1 MGAPN
6 PSQGDPRVPHPQQS
20 ALGAE
25 GARKARHQATIV
37 ASLAAVVPTVLAM
50 QGMAS
55 LAMDVLK
62 FSMPV
67 AIALAGFLELA
78 LVSSALLAR
87 ASALA
92 GRPGGADAVAV
103 WVVSIASGTLAAT
116 HEFVGPAV
124 GGVRGWEFDSG
135 SLLAAGVRVTAP
147 LVAAWLWER
156 VLTAARREHAQ
167 RTLVELRRDH
177 RLLGV
182 ARAAL
187 AVRRLEVDHDSPSDR
202 RHASRLRRAR
212 RRLDRA
218 HVAAL
223 RTVPPGAANLST
235 WLAAV
240 GAVDI
245 LPAATI
251 VRDLDILT
259 TADQCE
265 PARGPGDRQEWTTP
279 DHVGHQGPAQGGPGW
294 STEPET
300 GLQLTQ
306 DVGHRATEPAA
317 EPRTEPVLGHSGPV
331 QNQAGPLVDLV
342 GRGPVVAAAEATIR
356 DANVLELWAG
366 GMSQRNIA
374 THLGIS
380 RSTVGRAVT
389 RGNASEPPARERVES
404 PNAEMA
410 PVDQQPTGGGGSL
423 IQTGLLD
430 HGPAREPV
438 Q

>member
-1 MGAPN
+1 
-6 PSQGDPRVPHPQQS
+6 VPHSQQS
-20 ALGAE
+20 AVGAE
-25 GARKARHQATIV
+25 GARKARRQATIV

-103 WVVSIASGTLAAT
+103 WAVSVASGMLSST

-124 GGVRGWEFDSG
+124 GGVRGWQFDSS
-135 SLLAAGVRVTAP
+135 SLLAAGVRVAAP

-156 VLTAARREHAQ
+156 VLTAARREHAT

-187 AVRRLEVDHDSPSDR
+187 AVRRIEVDRDGPTNR
-202 RHASRLRRAR
+202 RLRRAR

-218 HVAAL
+218 HIAAL
-223 RTVPPGAANLST
+223 RTVPPGAANLPT

-251 VRDLDILT
+251 VRDLDLWT
-259 TADQCE
+259 TVGQTSHRGPDSGQPAGSPDQGE
-265 PARGPGDRQEWTTP
+265 PGRRPGDRQEWTTP
-279 DHVGHQGPAQGGPGW
+279 NHVDHQGPAQGGPGW

-300 GLQLTQ
+300 GQRLTQ
-306 DVGHRATEPAA
+306 DVGPEPEA
-317 EPRTEPVLGHSGPV
+317 EPLTGPV
-331 QNQAGPLVDLV
+331 QDHAGPPADPV
-342 GRGPVVAAAEATIR
+342 GRGPVVAAAEAAIR
-356 DANVLELWAG
+356 DANVIELWAG
-366 GMSQRNIA
+366 GMSQHKIA
-374 THLGIS
+374 AQLDIS

-389 RGNASEPPARERVES
+389 RHVASEPPANEPVDHPS
-404 PNAEMA
+404 AEAA
-410 PVDQQPTGGGGSL
+410 PVDHWPTGGGSSL
-423 IQTGLLD
+423 IGSRAHLD
-430 HGPAREPV
+430 PVPVHEPV